1 MLKMGKDKKINK
13 VLDKKINKNGEKL
26 EMHS

>member
-1 MLKMGKDKKINK
+1 MLKMSKDKKINK